1 MNGGL
6 SGFGVQG
13 NVPFEH
19 KSEQKAENPTEPQT
33 KAIAIDWDN
42 IPPHVIIPKL
52 QKALRYQYSG
62 TEKKGVFDVIE
73 NRSSVSAFAP
83 LYQTTLNSCIC
94 ENWLWEGSSLNPCKH
109 MVRVKYTDKEIHELL
124 KKLGVE
130 HTLDIAG
137 ELPTKRIKNTIPQP
151 DLIIQSLTPRL
162 AEVGKIK
169 IGGKSEKKT
178 GRGFLLPEKYDHFEI
193 ATLMKDAE
201 GRLVMD
207 DEMNKVIGEG
217 CKALD
222 IYLCYDD
229 PTMNMPTFY
238 SWFVKSKLV
247 CMGNGEKAMRT
258 QEDGS
263 KKECECN
270 PKLCVAYKE
279 KRCKPYGRLSVILAS
294 ANRIGGTYI
303 FRTTSW
309 NTIRNVLSSMA
320 FIRTITGGVLAGIPL
335 RMTLLPMTVN
345 PHDVGHNVK
354 IYVVNIE
361 FSGKMDDLKQSAAIE
376 VERRMQLGMNMKSIE
391 AADTGFIKSHVVE
404 EAEEEADDIAGEFA
418 PEGEQK

>member
-6 SGFGVQG
+6 SEYGVPG

-19 KSEQKAENPTEPQT
+19 KPERKVIE
-33 KAIAIDWDN
+33 IDWEN
-42 IPPHVIIPKL
+42 ILAHVLIPKL
-52 QKALRYQYSG
+52 QKALGYRLESTQM
-62 TEKKGVFDVIE
+62 EGVFNVCALFVE
-73 NRSSVSAFAP
+73 YP
-83 LYQTTLNSCIC
+83 KPYTTTVNSCTC
-94 ENWLWEGSSLNPCKH
+94 ENWLREGSSLNPCKH
-109 MVRVKYTDKEIHELL
+109 IVRVKYTDIMIHELL
-124 KKLGVE
+124 EKLGATGLSAVQK
-130 HTLDIAG
+130 TKTPLQ
-137 ELPTKRIKNTIPQP
+137 PTTPAQP

-169 IGGKSEKKT
+169 IGGKSERKT
-178 GRGFLLPEKYDHFEI
+178 GTGFLLPEKYDHFEI

-263 KKECECN
+263 KEERECN
-270 PKLCVAYKE
+270 PKICAAYKE

-404 EAEEEADDIAGEFA
+404 EVEGEAEDIAEEFA
-418 PEGEQK
+418 PEEEQK

>member
-6 SGFGVQG
+6 SGYGVQG

-19 KSEQKAENPTEPQT
+19 KSERKVIE
-33 KAIAIDWDN
+33 IDWEN
-42 IPPHVIIPKL
+42 IPPQVLIPKL
-52 QKALRYQYSG
+52 KKALGYVYKESVH
-62 TEKKGVFDVIE
+62 EKGVFDVCDTRFEITE
-73 NRSSVSAFAP
+73 PYS
-83 LYQTTLNSCIC
+83 TTINSCVC
-94 ENWLWEGSSLNPCKH
+94 ENWLREGTSLNPCKH
-109 MVRVKYTDKEIHELL
+109 MVRVKYTDEEIHKLMRG
-124 KKLGVE
+124 LGV
-130 HTLDIAG
+130 TD
-137 ELPTKRIKNTIPQP
+137 LPAEQKKQHGLQPTTPAQP

-247 CMGNGEKAMRT
+247 CMGNGETAMRA

-404 EAEEEADDIAGEFA
+404 EAEDEADDIAGEFA

>member
-6 SGFGVQG
+6 SEFGVQG

-19 KSEQKAENPTEPQT
+19 KSERKVIE
-33 KAIAIDWDN
+33 IDWEN
-42 IPPHVIIPKL
+42 IPPQVLIPKL
-52 QKALRYQYSG
+52 KKALGYVYKESVH
-62 TEKKGVFDVIE
+62 EKGVFDVCDTRFEITE
-73 NRSSVSAFAP
+73 PYS
-83 LYQTTLNSCIC
+83 TTINSCVC
-94 ENWLWEGSSLNPCKH
+94 ENWLREGTSLNPCKH
-109 MVRVKYTDKEIHELL
+109 MVRVKYSDAEIQAKLKELGAGDLPAEQ
-124 KKLGVE
+124 KKKHSLQ
-130 HTLDIAG
+130 
-137 ELPTKRIKNTIPQP
+137 PTAPAQP
-151 DLIIQSLTPRL
+151 DLIIHSLTPRL

-169 IGGKSEKKT
+169 IGGKSERKT
-178 GRGFLLPEKYDHFEI
+178 GTGFLLPEKYDHFEI

-207 DEMNKVIGEG
+207 DEMNKTIGVD

-263 KKECECN
+263 KEERECN
-270 PKLCVAYKE
+270 PKTCAAYKE

-404 EAEEEADDIAGEFA
+404 EVEGEAEDIAGEFA
-418 PEGEQK
+418 PEEK

>member
-1 MNGGL
+1 MNGGI
-6 SGFGVQG
+6 SRYGVQG
-13 NVPFEH
+13 VVPFEH
-19 KSEQKAENPTEPQT
+19 KSEQKTEKTAEPQQ
-33 KAIAIDWDN
+33 KAITIEWDN
-42 IPPHVIIPKL
+42 IPAQVLIPKL
-52 QKALRYQYSG
+52 KKALGYVYKESVH
-62 TEKKGVFDVIE
+62 EKGVFDVCDTRFEITE
-73 NRSSVSAFAP
+73 PYS
-83 LYQTTLNSCIC
+83 TTLNSCVC
-94 ENWLWEGSSLNPCKH
+94 ENWLREGNSLNPCKH
-109 MVRVKYTDKEIHELL
+109 MVRVKYSDEKIHDLL
-124 KKLGVE
+124 AALGALTGTHAEEKKRHSLQPSAS
-130 HTLDIAG
+130 T
-137 ELPTKRIKNTIPQP
+137 QP

-178 GRGFLLPEKYDHFEI
+178 STGFLLPEKYDHFEI
-193 ATLMKDAE
+193 GTLLKDAE

-258 QEDGS
+258 LEDGS
-263 KKECECN
+263 KGERECN
-270 PKLCVAYKE
+270 PKLCTAYKE
-279 KRCKPYGRLSVILAS
+279 KKCKPYGRLSVILAS

-309 NTIRNVLSSMA
+309 NSIRNILSSMA
-320 FIRTITGGVLAGIPL
+320 FIRTITGGVLAGIKL
-335 RMTLLPMTVN
+335 RMTLLPMTVVPN
-345 PHDVGHNVK
+345 SVGHNVK

-361 FSGKMDDLKQSAAIE
+361 FAGGMDALKDAAVNE
-376 VERRMQLGMNMKSIE
+376 VQRRVQLGTNMKQIE
-391 AADTGFIKSHVVE
+391 AVDTDFIRSHVVE
-404 EAEEEADDIAGEFA
+404 EAEEEAKDIAGEFA
-418 PEGEQK
+418 PEEK

>member
-19 KSEQKAENPTEPQT
+19 KPERKVIE
-33 KAIAIDWDN
+33 IDWGN
-42 IPPHVIIPKL
+42 IPAPMFISRLK
-52 QKALRYQYSG
+52 KASG
-62 TEKKGVFDVIE
+62 YRLESTQMEGVFDVCALFLE
-73 NRSSVSAFAP
+73 YPKHYS
-83 LYQTTLNSCIC
+83 TTINSCTC
-94 ENWLWEGSSLNPCKH
+94 ENWLREGTSLNPCKH
-109 MVRVKYTDKEIHELL
+109 MVRVKYTDTEIHELL
-124 KKLGVE
+124 EKLGATGFSPVQKTKT
-130 HTLDIAG
+130 TLQPAA
-137 ELPTKRIKNTIPQP
+137 PAQP

-169 IGGKSEKKT
+169 IGGKSERKT
-178 GRGFLLPEKYDHFEI
+178 GTGFLLPEKYDHFEI

-247 CMGNGEKAMRT
+247 CMGNGENAMRT

-263 KKECECN
+263 KEERECN
-270 PKLCVAYKE
+270 PKQCAAYKE

-404 EAEEEADDIAGEFA
+404 EAEEEAEDIAEEFA
-418 PEGEQK
+418 PEEEQE